1 MFKRSFYKKVILF
14 IGVFHRGK
22 VTGVVMDNDLYAY
35 ELVHGD

>member
-14 IGVFHRGK
+14 IGVFHRDK
-22 VTGVVMDNDLYAY
+22 VAGEAMDNDLYAY